1 TKNRFID
8 GVVRVNNLILTK
20 SQELNQKLEQAR
32 PYQKDS
38 LREKEK
44 EKAVVQE
51 KEQLIEKEVVQE
63 KTVEEPTMPQ
73 PLEKDLLV
81 KQQAEIPTDTIKRT
95 FKKW

>member
-1 TKNRFID
+1 M
-8 GVVRVNNLILTK
+8 
-20 SQELNQKLEQAR
+20 NQKLEQAR
-32 PYQKDS
+32 PYQKET
-38 LREKEK
+38 LQEKDNEK
-44 EKAVVQE
+44 TVVQE
-51 KEQLIEKEVVQE
+51 KEQLIEKKWCKK